1 MDKKPTKSLR
11 EAHPDT
17 PESSLEVVRPA
28 APLHAVLKSY
38 TEKHPLLL
46 GVPAH
51 FIRDAWFTTAH
62 LLLKPGAKVADMG
75 CHNGTMTFAMAALNP
90 HITFIGVDSDKKAI
104 TKAQEKYVLPNLSFQ
119 TGNIARNAGFNA
131 GLNGSELDAII
142 NSFTLHEVFSD
153 SKYDDRPVVHALE
166 NQFALLKPEGLM
178 FIRDFAMPE
187 RGEFVLM
194 EMPDKPSTGEEL
206 EDLSEADLLVWYSEH
221 ARPKEDPGCHGFF
234 LEELPQRFPNT
245 RLFRLPAK
253 WAYEF
258 IMRKDD
264 REAWETELPKEY
276 TFFTP
281 HEYRKSLRSLGAR
294 VLYTTPHWDDAFIKR
309 SVNGRFRLLDDDGRP
324 MGPPPTSFIAVA
336 QKMTERVSLRLHE
349 RRPSQNT
356 AGKVRVSAMRNDI
369 DGRLID
375 VVNRDIELT
384 EIIPYRVTGDGRLRI
399 FVHEGLPRGL
409 VNAVPRQARNIDEKG
424 WSGHM
429 VEALAVNSHIVQ
441 DIDPANVRDA
451 AVFARDYLG
460 LKPAIGCG
468 LESGP
473 TSYPAPDYIDERIV
487 TRYLRIEDRDHKP
500 MDPRVVSSD
509 IEGFAARGRLREI
522 DAQSILN
529 AIAVGYLPNARLETQ
544 ILTLAEALD
553 IELESWHDCPLV
565 LPEEETPE
573 GVSTD
578 LKAIVAQMA
587 GTDSRYRNSRGT
599 AGQIR
604 TVQSI
609 FVDEGRI
616 EGGLRGLKSRDM
628 EFVIADDGATNIAA
642 VLPMNRHAMSKEMM
656 VGLIADFLPVPQ
668 RHKGNGMTVRAP
680 TFALPRDIKNMDE
693 AKAFIADKFKVK
705 PEQVARLGES
715 YFTHVGVTPQRVFPF
730 AVAGMGTWGK
740 TWTGGTTICAPI
752 RRIRR
757 LLWWDFDETLMYMT
771 QRALL
776 AYGDDSDFS
785 FDRSHRQDMK
795 KILMEGKGPKT
806 MALSDP
812 GGLWSGG
819 ESASSGSSSSSNGS
833 TGGLAM
839 TDALFSG
846 EVAAEKPADNEA
858 RSGESGDARKRK
870 LNPK

>member
-11 EAHPDT
+11 AAHPDT
-17 PESSLEVVRPA
+17 PEPSPDSVRPA
-28 APLHAVLKSY
+28 APLNAVIKAY
-38 TEKHPLLL
+38 TDKHPLLKDI
-46 GVPAH
+46 PSH

-62 LLLKPGAKVADMG
+62 MMLKPGAKVADMG
-75 CHNGTMTFAMAALNP
+75 CHDGIMTYVMAALNP
-90 HITFIGVDSDKKAI
+90 HMTFVGVDADKKAI
-104 TKAQEKYVLPNLSFQ
+104 TKAQEKFVLPNLSFQ

-131 GLNGSELDAII
+131 GIKSDELDGII

-187 RGEFVLM
+187 RGEYVQI
-194 EMPDKPSTGEEL
+194 EMPDKPSTGESL

-234 LEELPQRFPNT
+234 LEELPPRFPNT

-264 REAWETELPKEY
+264 RDAWEAELPKEY
-276 TFFTP
+276 TFFTQ
-281 HEYRKSLRSLGAR
+281 HEYRKNLRALGAR

-309 SVNGRFRLLDDDGRP
+309 SFTGRFRLLDDDGRL

-356 AGKVRVSAMRNDI
+356 VGKVRVNAFRNDI

-375 VVNRDIELT
+375 VVSRDVELA
-384 EIIPYRVTGDGRLRI
+384 EIIPYRVTGEGRLYV
-399 FVHEGLPRGL
+399 FVHEGLPRGI
-409 VNAVPRQARNIDEKG
+409 VNAVPRQARNLDEKG

-429 VEALAVNSHIVQ
+429 IEAIAVDSHVVSGIAP
-441 DIDPANVRDA
+441 DNVRDA

-460 LKPAIGCG
+460 LKPAIGG
-468 LESGP
+468 TLENGP
-473 TSYPAPDYIDERIV
+473 VSYPAPDYIDERIS
-487 TRYLRIEDRDHKP
+487 TRYLRIEDREHKP
-500 MDPRVVSSD
+500 MEPRFVSPD
-509 IEGFAARGRLREI
+509 IEGFSGRGRLREM

-544 ILTLAEALD
+544 ILALADALGL
-553 IELESWHDCPLV
+553 ELESWHDCPLV
-565 LPEEETPE
+565 LPEEEPPE
-573 GVSTD
+573 GAITD

-587 GTDSRYRNSRGT
+587 GSDSRYRNSRGT

-642 VLPMNRHAMSKEMM
+642 VLPMNRHAVSKEMM

-668 RHKGNGMTVRAP
+668 RHKGNGMTVRVP

-693 AKAFIADKFKVK
+693 ARAFIADKFKVK
-705 PEQVARLGES
+705 PELVAKLGES
-715 YFTHVGVTPQRVFPF
+715 YFTHAGITPQRVFPF
-730 AVAGMGTWGK
+730 AVAGMGILGK
-740 TWTGGTTICAPI
+740 GRSGGVTMCAPI

-757 LLWWDFDETLMYMT
+757 LMFWDFDDTMMWMT
-771 QRALL
+771 QRAMLTM
-776 AYGDDSDFS
+776 GDDSDFS
-785 FDRSHRQDMK
+785 FDRTYRQDMK
-795 KILMEGKGPKT
+795 KMLMEGKGAKT
-806 MALSDP
+806 MALSDY
-812 GGLWSGG
+812 GASWSSDT
-819 ESASSGSSSSSNGS
+819 SASSGSSS
-833 TGGLAM
+833 GGGFATDATM
-839 TDALFSG
+839 TDALFG
-846 EVAAEKPADNEA
+846 GDKAAEKPAETETRA
-858 RSGESGDARKRK
+858 QEPAEVRKRR